1 MGSRLS
7 NKLFICHYSLA
18 PDSEQSSTHMPY
30 STYVVHLVILG
41 PILTL
46 NKEGRSTAYQT
57 LILTKRSVVQSYIP

>member
-7 NKLFICHYSLA
+7 NKLFICYYRLA
-18 PDSEQSSTHMPY
+18 PDSKQSSTHMPY
-30 STYVVHLVILG
+30 NTYVVYLVILG

-57 LILTKRSVVQSYIP
+57 LILTKRSAVQSYIP